1 MPRKSDPIFGVIDFF
16 EKQPLAVAEST
27 LSLCRRTVQKRQA
40 DEQPPAPVKA
50 KRAPRKQKTTS
61 PRPSIAEVLR
71 DAGGQ
76 IVTGSQEV
84 ASPTPQP
91 PVTSEPVRQT
101 RRRTAPLQT
110 PATSKRLEDVAL
122 PGLGPSTVGD

>member
-27 LSLCRRTVQKRQA
+27 LSLCRRTVQKRQT
-40 DEQPPAPVKA
+40 DERPPEPVRA
-50 KRAPRKQKTTS
+50 KRAPRKKKT
-61 PRPSIAEVLR
+61 PEVLR
-71 DAGGQ
+71 DAAGQ
-76 IVTGSQEV
+76 VVTGSQEV
-84 ASPTPQP
+84 ASLTPQP
-91 PVTSEPVRQT
+91 PVTPEPVRQT